1 MLFALIPFADC
12 FDRSAI
18 RITGSA
24 ILQGSEQRYD
34 LKRSWLNR
42 ALLQQSVGINYFGTN
57 DGGKYGA
64 TDLNFSPKHY
74 SFL

>member
-1 MLFALIPFADC
+1 MV
-12 FDRSAI
+12 
-18 RITGSA
+18 
-24 ILQGSEQRYD
+24 QGSEQRYD

-42 ALLQQSVGINYFGTN
+42 ALLQQSVGINYFDTN